1 MSAASSLV
9 LFLHPPPPPPPPF
22 LPRRYHYYTLSP
34 LSLSFKSLKPPNTIC
49 FSSNSSHDETEES
62 RWLRE
67 EQRWLREEQ
76 RWLREEQRWARDRDA
91 LLREIAELKL
101 KIQALKR
108 QGGLGGGASVVSDS
122 DTIAGVAGLL
132 QMLKE
137 KNLIAETGSSSKALE
152 LDHQEI
158 EEIQEKE
165 VVAVSEVKQVEKK
178 TTTRSRSALRKGLEG
193 EEVRAMQEALLKL
206 GFYSGEEDM
215 EFSSF
220 STGTERAV
228 KTWQASL
235 DIPQDGIVTAELL
248 ELLFAD
254 PTIEVADDKRA
265 TTPKED
271 ANGAA
276 VTSATEITEVQ
287 QTVVKEED
295 GTEVEVSHH
304 RVFLLGENRWE
315 DSSRLITNK
324 KKGSDSKTAGAST
337 RCLTCRGEGRLLCT
351 VLTCAE
357 CDGTGEP
364 NIEEQQFL
372 DWVEEGA
379 KCPYCEGL
387 GYTICDVCDGTP
399 VA

>member
-9 LFLHPPPPPPPPF
+9 LFLHPPPPPPPPPL
-22 LPRRYHYYTLSP
+22 LPRRHHYYTLSP

-49 FSSNSSHDETEES
+49 FSSNSSHDAAEES

-101 KIQALKR
+101 KIQALER
-108 QGGLGGGASVVSDS
+108 QGGLGGGASVVSES
-122 DTIAGVAGLL
+122 DTIASVAGLL

-137 KNLIAETGSSSKALE
+137 KNLIAETGSSSKPLE
-152 LDHQEI
+152 LNHQEI
-158 EEIQEKE
+158 QEIQEIQEKE
-165 VVAVSEVKQVEKK
+165 VIAVSEVKQEEKK
-178 TTTRSRSALRKGLEG
+178 TRRRSRSALRKGLEG

-324 KKGSDSKTAGAST
+324 KKGGDGKTAGAST

-351 VLTCAE
+351 E

-364 NIEEQQFL
+364 NIEEQFL

-387 GYTICDVCDGTP
+387 GYTICDVCDGKP

>member
-304 RVFLLGENRWE
+304 RVFLLGENHHRISTNAAE
-315 DSSRLITNK
+315 DVKHSNKIIDIKCWIEAVYVYEYNNFVSS
-324 KKGSDSKTAGAST
+324 
-337 RCLTCRGEGRLLCT
+337 
-351 VLTCAE
+351 
-357 CDGTGEP
+357 
-364 NIEEQQFL
+364 
-372 DWVEEGA
+372 
-379 KCPYCEGL
+379 
-387 GYTICDVCDGTP
+387 
-399 VA
+399 